1 MPVWSGRAPV
11 AQSTFSDRLMP
22 MCPRSRAETLTMTI
36 PSVIV
41 LLILFFLLAVA
52 VGMFW
57 TLVWRET
64 SNRRSVALAEWAR
77 ASRFKFAPDDADP
90 PAPLPALGSRALVI
104 SCLVGRRCTLAQAV
118 IERASDV

>member
-1 MPVWSGRAPV
+1 MTVWSGRARV
-11 AQSTFSDRLMP
+11 NESTLSDHLMP
-22 MCPRSRAETLTMTI
+22 MQPRILAEVLTMTI

-90 PAPLPALGSRALVI
+90 PAPLPLLGS
-104 SCLVGRRCTLAQAV
+104 
-118 IERASDV
+118 